1 MELEDMKYQKL
12 IELLNVYYQIMYRA
26 FIILIRIK
34 SN

>member
-26 FIILIRIK
+26 FVILIRIK